1 MKGAPGAAAAGPDA
15 RGGGASVR
23 LFVVFILIGAAVSV
37 TLGVYGRVHTPT
49 GRAISTF
56 GFASLV
62 EMKVALSSAV
72 LALGLLQVVTA
83 LRMYGRLGRGPARH
97 AVSTIHRV
105 SGVTAVAL
113 SLPVAYHCLWS
124 LGFGDY
130 STRVLLHS
138 LAGCA
143 FYGVFVT
150 KMLSLHAPRVPAWAL
165 PVLGGALFT
174 VLVATWLT
182 SALWFLTAGSTSYLS
197 GT

>member
-1 MKGAPGAAAAGPDA
+1 MTGEPGSAAAGPDA
-15 RGGGASVR
+15 RGGGASIR
-23 LFVVFILIGAAVSV
+23 LFVAFVLIGAAVSV
-37 TLGVYGRVHTPT
+37 ILGVYGRVHTPT

-56 GFASLV
+56 GFSSLV

-72 LALGLLQVVTA
+72 LALGVLQVVTA
-83 LRMYGRLGRGPARH
+83 LRMYGRLGRGPAPRS
-97 AVSTIHRV
+97 VSTIHRI
-105 SGVTAVAL
+105 SGVTAVVL

-150 KMLSLHAPRVPAWAL
+150 KMLSLRAPRLPTWAL

-182 SALWFLTAGSTSYLS
+182 SALWFLTAGSATYSAA
-197 GT
+197 T